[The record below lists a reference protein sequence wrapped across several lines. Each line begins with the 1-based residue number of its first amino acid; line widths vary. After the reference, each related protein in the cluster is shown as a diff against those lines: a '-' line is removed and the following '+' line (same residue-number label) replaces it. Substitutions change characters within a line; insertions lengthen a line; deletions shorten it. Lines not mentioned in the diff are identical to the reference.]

1 VKKIWTS
8 HYFEKQHYFYRLLLL
23 CTHLLAAPFFYS
35 ANAQSCPDNID
46 FETGTF
52 NGWTCYTGS
61 VSAVGSDNV
70 ISLFNSNGP
79 VSNRHTMASAIPGD
93 GFDPYGGFPVNCPN
107 GSRHSIRLGNNS
119 GGGEAEGISYEFTI
133 PAGRNIYN
141 LIYHYAVVFQDPD
154 HQPNE
159 QPRMQIEITNVSDGN
174 IIDCSSFSFH
184 PYGSI
189 LPGFFESAN
198 PGTDTPVWCKDWS
211 AVSINLNNLAGKTI
225 RLFFKTADCT
235 FRRHFGYAYIDVNS
249 ECSGEFVGATY
260 CPADL
265 SIDVV
270 APYGYQ
276 TYTWYDNAFTTVLG
290 SSQSLHLAPPPTA
303 GTTIAVIV
311 VPYDGYGCLDTL
323 YAHLIDT
330 LTVIS
335 NAGPDVLSCNKEP
348 VAIGALPKPGLVY
361 RWDPPDG
368 LSNISISNPLAGPA
382 VTTSYVLTTS
392 SSGGG
397 CIDTDTVVVTA
408 SVIDTSLQVQ
418 GRLMYC
424 VTSGDSVVLRVQ
436 PTNSIQWFKDDRPIS
451 GATQT
456 VYKPT
461 QSGVYHAL
469 MINEDGCTN
478 TTSRQTVV
486 IETPRPGIIYPV
498 EYAIV
503 NFPLQLEARQFGTT
517 VAWRPPTSLSN
528 PSSVTPIFK
537 GSTDQLY
544 LIEITTIAGCLTVDT
559 QQVRTID
566 RVEMLVPTAFTP
578 NGDGRNDY
586 LRPILKGVKELRYF
600 RIYNRW
606 GQLLFSSNVENL
618 GWNGNFKATSQPTQV
633 VVWMIEGVGLDGV
646 IHRGKGTCVLVR

>member
-8 HYFEKQHYFYRLLLL
+8 HQIEKRYYRCVLLLL
-23 CTHLLAAPFFYS
+23 CVNLLATSFNFGAK
-35 ANAQSCPDNID
+35 AQSCPENID

-61 VSAVGSDNV
+61 VAAVGSDNV
-70 ISLFNSNGP
+70 ISLTNSGGP
-79 VSNRHTMASAIPGD
+79 APNRHTMASAIPGD
-93 GFDPYGGFPVNCPN
+93 GLDPYGGFPVNCPN
-107 GSRHSIRLGNNS
+107 GSRHSIRLGNNT

-154 HQPNE
+154 HQSNE
-159 QPRMQIEITNVSDGN
+159 QPRMQIEIMNVSDN
-174 IIDCSSFSFH
+174 TIIDCSSFSFH
-184 PYGSI
+184 PFGTI
-189 LPGFFESAN
+189 LPGFMESPN
-198 PGTDTPVWCKDWS
+198 PGSDTPVWYKDWS

-225 RLFFKTADCT
+225 RLFFKTGDCT

-260 CPADL
+260 CPADAA
-265 SIDVV
+265 IDVV

-276 TYTWYDNAFTTVLG
+276 TYTWYNNTFTTVLG
-290 SSQSLHLAPPPTA
+290 SQQSLTLAPPPLT
-303 GTTIAVIV
+303 GTTIAVVV

-330 LTVIS
+330 LTVTS
-335 NAGPDVLSCNKEP
+335 NAGPDMLSCNGDP
-348 VAIGALPKPGLVY
+348 VPIGTIPKPGLVY

-368 LSNISISNPLAGPA
+368 LSNVSVSNPVAGPV
-382 VTTSYVLTTS
+382 VTTTYVLTTT

-397 CIDTDTVVVTA
+397 CVDTDTVVVTA
-408 SVIDTSLQVQ
+408 SVIDTSMQVI
-418 GRLMYC
+418 GSAMYC
-424 VTSGDSVVLRVQ
+424 ITSGDSVILRVQ
-436 PTNSIQWFKDDRPIS
+436 PTNSIQWFKDDRPIT

-456 VYKPT
+456 SYRPT
-461 QSGVYHAL
+461 QSGMYHAL
-469 MINEDGCTN
+469 LTNEDGCSNSTFK
-478 TTSRQTVV
+478 QPVV
-486 IETPRPGIIYPV
+486 IETPRPGITYPV

-503 NFPLQLEARQFGTT
+503 NLPVQLEARQFGTM
-517 VAWRPPTSLSN
+517 VAWRPGTSLDN
-528 PSSVTPIFK
+528 PASVTPVFK
-537 GSTDQLY
+537 GPADQLY

-559 QQVRTID
+559 QQVRTIE

-578 NGDGRNDY
+578 NGDGRNDF

-606 GQLLFSSNVENL
+606 GQLLYSTNADKP
-618 GWNGNFKATSQPTQV
+618 GWNGNFKAADQPTQV

-646 IHRGKGTCVLVR
+646 IHRGKGTSVLVR